1 MKRYLLLSV
10 LLTAVPFATQSAE
23 DATNEPCAKQQEMKK
38 GQGHRK
44 INFDELSK
52 AVGLDSTQAEQ
63 LKSLMS
69 KHRTEKQLKRKE
81 KRQANKAMKKEMKE
95 GKKAAKAQH
104 RKELSAILDEKQMEL
119 FRQYMKSHKP
129 KK

>member
-1 MKRYLLLSV
+1 MKKYLLLSV
-10 LLTAVPFATQSAE
+10 LLTFVSFATQSAE
-23 DATNEPCAKQQEMKK
+23 DVTNEPCAKQQEMRK

-69 KHRTEKQLKRKE
+69 KHRAEKQLKRKE
-81 KRQANKAMKKEMKE
+81 IRQAKREMKKEMKE
-95 GKKAAKAQH
+95 GKKASKTQH
-104 RKELSAILDEKQMEL
+104 RKELSAILDEKQIKL

-129 KK
+129 NK